1 MRLLLTSKERVTI
14 MIDERIMKKLRARQ
28 SKRILDTQSSIS
40 FSKLV
45 NEDLAHYYKM
55 QNFHY

>member
-1 MRLLLTSKERVTI
+1 MGDKERVTI
-14 MIDERIMKKLRARQ
+14 MINDRIMKKLRSRQ

-45 NEDLAHYYKM
+45 NEDLAVFYKM
-55 QNFHY
+55 QNFKY